1 MGEDEMDKAIETC
14 DGLTRELGAIDKLM
28 SSVSDELKALQMEVR
43 VKRVSEEQMKQVLKE
58 YEKTISELIAEKK
71 REKVTYEEDKLRLM
85 AERDQATDDL
95 KVRLMTSVSFMSSAH
110 WGRKNH

>member
-1 MGEDEMDKAIETC
+1 
-14 DGLTRELGAIDKLM
+14 M

-71 REKVTYEEDKLRLM
+71 REKVTYEEDKFRLM
-85 AERDQATDDL
+85 AERDQATDEV
-95 KVRLMTSVSFMSSAH
+95 KVRLMTTVSFMCSAH
-110 WGRKNH
+110 